1 MLPNAL
7 HARIDPR
14 KILEYLLSET
24 HPTGRH
30 KAKAFRSLGFERE
43 HWSRLALAL
52 KLVAISGSVESRT
65 VIQFGTLYL
74 VSGVLIG
81 PSGIAARFRT
91 VWIVPTGESAPR
103 LVTAYPE

>member
-14 KILEYLLSET
+14 KIQDYLLSET

-30 KAKAFRSLGFERE
+30 KAKTLRALGFERQ
-43 HWSRLALAL
+43 HWLRLALAL
-52 KLVAISGSVESRT
+52 KLVALSGSVESRT
-65 VIQFGTLYL
+65 VIPFGTLYL
-74 VSGVLIG
+74 VSAVLIG

-91 VWIVPTGESAPR
+91 VWIVRTGELAPR

>member
-14 KILEYLLSET
+14 KLHEYLLSEN
-24 HPTGRH
+24 HPIGRH
-30 KAKAFRSLGFERE
+30 KAKTLRALGFRRE
-43 HWSRLALAL
+43 HWSKLAPAL
-52 KLVAISGSVESRT
+52 KLVALSGSVESRT
-65 VIQFGTLYL
+65 VIEYGTLYL

-81 PSGIAARFRT
+81 PSGMGARFRA
-91 VWIVPTGESAPR
+91 VWIVPTGELAPR

>member
-24 HPTGRH
+24 HPIGRH
-30 KAKAFRSLGFERE
+30 KAKTLRALGFERE
-43 HWSRLALAL
+43 HWLRLALAL
-52 KLVAISGSVESRT
+52 KLVARSGSVESQT
-65 VIQFGTLYL
+65 VIQYGTLYL

-91 VWIVPTGESAPR
+91 VWIVPTGEFAPC